1 MAGGLLQVVAFG
13 AGADTQDAATA
24 RQHLQLQQAA

>member
-13 AGADTQDAATA
+13 AGSLSVDAALNRKNVATA
-24 RQHLQLQQAA
+24 